1 MKFPTN
7 PTTFPSSCNDNAG
20 FFGAG
25 DREGIAD
32 QCNADSFHDWC
43 EWIDE
48 HRQRMIDDPRDYDRE
63 FTTRVHR
70 RARRRLGIDVD
81 RGQVKRFVVQL
92 EYLVDPHPEV
102 WEPVVRYDHDAGGGA
117 EATHDVTEEG
127 LHIDIYRNGAKID
140 SHELT
145 PPLPANDALNAA
157 EEHLAEHLD
166 GYIRRFERWH
176 EINP

>member
-1 MKFPTN
+1 MT
-7 PTTFPSSCNDNAG
+7 
-20 FFGAG
+20 
-25 DREGIAD
+25 
-32 QCNADSFHDWC
+32 
-43 EWIDE
+43 
-48 HRQRMIDDPRDYDRE
+48 DDPRNYDKE

-92 EYLVDPHPEV
+92 GCLINPHLEV
-102 WEPVVRYDHDAGGGA
+102 WGTVVRYDHDAGGSA
-117 EATHDVTEEG
+117 EATHDVTQDG
-127 LHIDIYRNGAKID
+127 LHINIYRDGEKID

-166 GYIRRFERWH
+166 GYIRRFEEWH
-176 EINP
+176 GINP